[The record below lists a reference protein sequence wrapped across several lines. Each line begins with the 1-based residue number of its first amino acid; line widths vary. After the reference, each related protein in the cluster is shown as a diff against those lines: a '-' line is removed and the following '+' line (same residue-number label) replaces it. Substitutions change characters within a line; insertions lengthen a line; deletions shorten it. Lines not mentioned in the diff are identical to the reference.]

1 MASII
6 ISNKIISGN
15 FVGLFDYVYTKLIFF
30 SFPCLEEVLILI
42 APWIENARVEK
53 HLKLDHEN
61 AYKITLNAFNTEKQI
76 IGINKTQGFR
86 VELQVSGERGNRL
99 RTIQRRGKDKT
110 ETRWTFFRVKLVFEC
125 EFEISWSFGPWD
137 LGTPGP

>member
-76 IGINKTQGFR
+76 IGINWLITMKKFQIMK
-86 VELQVSGERGNRL
+86 LQL
-99 RTIQRRGKDKT
+99 
-110 ETRWTFFRVKLVFEC
+110 LMVFAK
-125 EFEISWSFGPWD
+125 I
-137 LGTPGP
+137 

>member
-61 AYKITLNAFNTEKQI
+61 AYKITLMILTLKTEKQI
-76 IGINKTQGFR
+76 IGIN
-86 VELQVSGERGNRL
+86 
-99 RTIQRRGKDKT
+99 
-110 ETRWTFFRVKLVFEC
+110 
-125 EFEISWSFGPWD
+125 
-137 LGTPGP
+137 